1 MMKVSVAMTSY
12 NGERYIQKQLDSLR
26 LQSYKPDEVI
36 IFDDKSQDSTAGII
50 TEYIHRWGLD
60 NWKLYVNKDNS
71 GWINNFHRAIK
82 QTTGDIIF
90 FCDQDDIWK
99 PDKISIMLNTIS
111 KPGIEVL
118 ACRLS
123 LMDQNDIP
131 IDDDPKRFP
140 FHSMN
145 TGEIRK
151 NEYSNKFLYTISPGC
166 TLAVKREIIDRLDN
180 LGEQYQIPHDALYW
194 KIATLCG
201 TAYIIDLPLIK
212 YRIHENNTSAP
223 IVNGA
228 YTVKSVDVRKSEAL
242 KLYESI
248 KSIIC
253 VLTKIGDEERADNLV
268 QFKDFCEKRLMFL
281 SRLSM
286 KDFVYIVKYCKY
298 YNGYRMLIG
307 DCLSKLNK

>member
-26 LQSYKPDEVI
+26 LQSYKLDEVV
-36 IFDDKSQDSTAGII
+36 IFDDKSQDATAGII

-71 GWINNFHRAIK
+71 GWIKNFHRAIK
-82 QTTGDIIF
+82 QTTGDIVF

-99 PDKISIMLNTIS
+99 HEKVSIMLNAIS

-131 IDDDPKRFP
+131 INDDPKRFP

-145 TGEIRK
+145 TGEVKK
-151 NEYSNKFLYTISPGC
+151 NKYSNKFLYTISPGC
-166 TLAVKREIIDRLDN
+166 TLAVKREIIDRLNN

-223 IVNGA
+223 IVNGE
-228 YTVKSVDVRKSEAL
+228 YTVKSVDVRKSEAF
-242 KLYESI
+242 KFYESI
-248 KSIIC
+248 NSIID
-253 VLTKIGDEERADNLV
+253 VLVRIGEVERAKTLDPIR
-268 QFKDFCEKRLMFL
+268 DFCEKRLMFL
-281 SRLSM
+281 SQLSM
-286 KDFVYIVKYCKY
+286 KDIFYIVKYHKY
-298 YNGYRMLIG
+298 YNSYRMLIG
-307 DCLSKLNK
+307 DCLSKFNK